1 VPRGSIST
9 HGSRAVCW
17 LIAAHDT
24 RRRAAGEVLARGK
37 STQELASLSGTFC
50 RPSTSRPQPPQASR
64 RSPRAGPHPPMSE
77 TYRAERPWRAE
88 RPHTLV
94 ICCSDGRWHSQVV
107 EFVQH
112 KVSERPDMLAVPGG
126 AAVVDPWS
134 SSFDESRVFDG
145 ALRLLLTHHEL
156 EAIWLIA
163 HEACAYYR
171 ERHPLLSPE
180 ELRRR
185 QEQDL
190 ERARAIL
197 TERHPALVVRQVY
210 AELEAER
217 VLFTTREEP

>member
-1 VPRGSIST
+1 MT
-9 HGSRAVCW
+9 
-17 LIAAHDT
+17 
-24 RRRAAGEVLARGK
+24 EN
-37 STQELASLSGTFC
+37 
-50 RPSTSRPQPPQASR
+50 
-64 RSPRAGPHPPMSE
+64 
-77 TYRAERPWRAE
+77 YRAERPWCAD

-107 EFVQH
+107 EFAQH

-134 SSFDESRVFDG
+134 SSFDESRVFDS
-145 ALRLLLTHHEL
+145 ALRLLLKYHEL

-163 HEACAYYR
+163 HQGCAYYL
-171 ERHPLLSPE
+171 ERHPELKPD
-180 ELRRR
+180 ELRKR

-197 TERHPALVVRQVY
+197 TERHPALEVRLVY